1 MKKNM
6 FIKGLTGLVASTL
19 IAGAAFAADMKTV
32 AIANLVDVPPL
43 VETKDGIIEGLKMR
57 GWIVGENLTV
67 DYKQA
72 NGKMDTNAQIVKRFI
87 GQNPDVLVAITTPT
101 AQAAVANTKDIPIVF
116 AAITDPVKAELIS
129 QYIKPGK
136 NVTGVSD
143 AAPIATQL
151 ELFKKIVPGLKK
163 IGFIYN
169 PGLDNALATLGWLKE
184 ESAKMGITVVESAAP
199 TVNEVLIA
207 TKRLVGK
214 VDAIYVPNDTTVISA
229 IAGIIKIGQ
238 DTDTP
243 IFAGETGHVE
253 VGVIASVG
261 LDYFA
266 HGIVAG
272 GMVADILDGQT
283 VGDIDALIAYKNV
296 TDFKIVVNLASAAKM
311 GVTIPADVIASAT
324 QVFE

>member
-1 MKKNM
+1 MKKNIL
-6 FIKGLTGLVASTL
+6 IKGLTGLVASTL
-19 IAGAAFAADMKTV
+19 IVGAAFAADMKTV
-32 AIANLVDVPPL
+32 AIANLLEVPPL
-43 VETKDGIIEGLKMR
+43 VETKDGVIEGLKQR
-57 GWIVGENLTV
+57 GWVEGTNVTIN
-67 DYKQA
+67 YAQA
-72 NGKMDTNAQIVKRFI
+72 NGKMDTNAQIVKKFI
-87 GQNPDVLVAITTPT
+87 GENPDVIVAITTPT

-116 AAITDPVKAELIS
+116 AAITDPVKAALIS
-129 QYIKPGK
+129 QYIKPGG
-136 NVTGVSD
+136 NVSGVSD

-169 PGLDNALATLGWLKE
+169 PGLDNALATLGWLQE
-184 ESAKMGITVVESAAP
+184 ESAKLGIEVVESPAP

-207 TKRLVGK
+207 TKKLVGD
-214 VDAIYVPNDTTVISA
+214 VQAIYVPNDTTVISA

-243 IFAGETGHVE
+243 IFAGETGQVE
-253 VGVIASVG
+253 SGVIASVG

-272 GMVADILDGQT
+272 GMVADVLDGKPI
-283 VGDIDALIAYKNV
+283 GDIDALIAYKNV